1 MERAVLGRTGLEVSR
16 LGAGLVQ
23 IGRKDVGNAGR
34 LLNEALDG
42 GVTFLD
48 TAECYGH
55 SEEFIGRT
63 IAHRRSEFVLAT
75 KVGHAV
81 DRGSRPVGVDPE
93 GNRSWSASTMRES
106 IDRSLRRMK
115 TDRVDLLQVHSYDTS
130 WPLEDDVLQ
139 VLLDARQAGKVRFL
153 GYSQEGNHAELA
165 VRSGIFDTLQVSFSL
180 IDQRPRLGLLAL
192 ARNEDVGII
201 AKRPIANAAWGQ
213 SPAED
218 GGSGPRTNAQRTVA
232 QRMAAQGPIPAAPED
247 PVALALG
254 FVLAHPE
261 VATAIV
267 GTGDPDHMRHNISI
281 VENQLP
287 PSRRGGRRASPAL
300 RPTGLDLGGPG
311 RGLVNPNPP
320 LRRFPG
326 A

>member
-1 MERAVLGRTGLEVSR
+1 MQRAVLGRTGLEVGR

-23 IGRKDVGNAGR
+23 IGRLDVGNAGR

-63 IAHRRSEFVLAT
+63 IAHRRTEFVLAT

-81 DRGSRPVGVDPE
+81 DRESRPVKVDPE
-93 GNRSWSASTMRES
+93 GNRSWTAATMRES
-106 IDRSLRRMK
+106 IDRSLRRLK
-115 TDRVDLLQVHSYDTS
+115 TDCVDLLQVHAYDTP

-139 VLLDARQAGKVRFL
+139 VLLDAKQSGKVRFL
-153 GYSQEGNHAELA
+153 GYSQEGSHAELA

-192 ARNEDVGII
+192 ARNERVGII
-201 AKRPIANAAWGQ
+201 AKRPIANAAWGRT
-213 SPAED
+213 PTED
-218 GGSGPRTNAQRTVA
+218 GDASPRANAQRTVA
-232 QRMAAQGPIPAAPED
+232 MLMAADGPIPAAPED
-247 PVALALG
+247 SVALALG

-267 GTGDPDHMRHNISI
+267 GTGNPDHMRHNLSL

-287 PSRRGGRRASPAL
+287 LPSEAVAELQRRYDH
-300 RPTGLDLGGPG
+300 LDWTWEGMEEGW
-311 RGLVNPNPP
+311 
-320 LRRFPG
+320 
-326 A
+326 

>member
-1 MERAVLGRTGLEVSR
+1 MQRAVLGRTGLEVGR

-23 IGRKDVGNAGR
+23 IGRLDVGNAGR

-63 IAHRRSEFVLAT
+63 IAHRRTEFVLAT

-81 DRGSRPVGVDPE
+81 DRESRPVKVDPE
-93 GNRSWSASTMRES
+93 GNRSWTAATMRES
-106 IDRSLRRMK
+106 IDRSLRRLK
-115 TDRVDLLQVHSYDTS
+115 TDCVDLLQVHAYDTP

-139 VLLDARQAGKVRFL
+139 VLLDAKQSGKVRFL
-153 GYSQEGNHAELA
+153 GYSQEGSHVELA

-192 ARNEDVGII
+192 ARNERVGII
-201 AKRPIANAAWGQ
+201 AKRPIANAAWGRT
-213 SPAED
+213 STED
-218 GGSGPRTNAQRTVA
+218 GDASPRANAQRTVA
-232 QRMAAQGPIPAAPED
+232 MLMAADGPIPAAPED
-247 PVALALG
+247 SVALALG

-261 VATAIV
+261 IATAIV
-267 GTGDPDHMRHNISI
+267 GTGNRDHMRHNLSL

-287 PSRRGGRRASPAL
+287 LPSEAVAELQRRYDH
-300 RPTGLDLGGPG
+300 LDWTWEGMEEGW
-311 RGLVNPNPP
+311 
-320 LRRFPG
+320 
-326 A
+326 

>member
-1 MERAVLGRTGLEVSR
+1 MQRAVLGRTGLEVSR

-23 IGRKDVGNAGR
+23 IGRLDVGSAGR
-34 LLNEALDG
+34 VLNEALDG

-48 TAECYGH
+48 TGECYGR

-63 IAHRRSEFVLAT
+63 IAHRRAEFVLAT

-81 DRGSRPVGVDPE
+81 DRESRPVGVDPE
-93 GNRSWSASTMRES
+93 GNRSWTADTMRES

-115 TDRVDLLQVHSYDTS
+115 TDCVDLLQVHAYDTT
-130 WPLEDDVLQ
+130 WPPDDDVLQ
-139 VLLDARQAGKVRFL
+139 VLLDAKQTGKVRFL
-153 GYSQEGNHAELA
+153 GYSQEGSHAELA

-192 ARNEDVGII
+192 ARNESVGII

-213 SPAED
+213 APTDD
-218 GGSGPRTNAQRTVA
+218 GKSSSRANAQRTVA
-232 QRMAAQGPIPAAPED
+232 KLMEAHGPIPGAPED
-247 PVALALG
+247 SVALSLG

-267 GTGDPDHMRHNISI
+267 GTGNPNHMRHNISI

-287 PSRRGGRRASPAL
+287 LPSETVEELTRRY
-300 RPTGLDLGGPG
+300 DHLGWAWEGMEEG
-311 RGLVNPNPP
+311 W
-320 LRRFPG
+320 
-326 A
+326 

>member
-23 IGRKDVGNAGR
+23 IGRKDVGNAAR
-34 LLNEALDG
+34 VLNEALDG

-63 IAHRRSEFVLAT
+63 IAHRRAEYVLAT

-81 DRGSRPVGVDPE
+81 DRESRPVGVDPD
-93 GNRSWSASTMRES
+93 GNRSWAASTMRES
-106 IDRSLRRMK
+106 IERSLRRLK
-115 TDRVDLLQVHSYDTS
+115 TDRIDLLQVHAYDTS
-130 WPLEDDVLQ
+130 WPLDDDALQ
-139 VLLDARQAGKVRFL
+139 VLLDARESGKVRFL

-165 VRSGIFDTLQVSFSL
+165 VRSGIFDTLQVSFSV

-192 ARNEDVGII
+192 ARSEDIGII

-213 SPAED
+213 IPAD
-218 GGSGPRTNAQRTVA
+218 DDYAGARTRAQRTVA
-232 QRMAAQGPIPAAPED
+232 ERMAAEGPIPGAPDD

-287 PSRRGGRRASPAL
+287 LPSEAVETLRRRYD
-300 RPTGLDLGGPG
+300 DLGWAWEGMEEG
-311 RGLVNPNPP
+311 W
-320 LRRFPG
+320 
-326 A
+326 

>member
-115 TDRVDLLQVHSYDTS
+115 TDRVDLLQVHAYDTS

-287 PSRRGGRRASPAL
+287 LPAEA
-300 RPTGLDLGGPG
+300 
-311 RGLVNPNPP
+311 VEE
-320 LRRFPG
+320 LRRRYDQLG
-326 A
+326 WTWEGLEEGW

>member
-1 MERAVLGRTGLEVSR
+1 MQRAVLGRTGLEVSR

-23 IGRKDVGNAGR
+23 IGRMDVGNAGR
-34 LLNEALDG
+34 VLNEALDG

-48 TAECYGH
+48 TAECYGR

-63 IAHRRSEFVLAT
+63 IAHRRTEFVLAT

-81 DRGSRPVGVDPE
+81 DRESRPVHVDSE
-93 GNRSWSASTMRES
+93 GNPSWTAHTMRES

-115 TDRVDLLQVHSYDTS
+115 TDCVDLLQVHAYDTP
-130 WPLEDDVLQ
+130 WPLDDDVLQ
-139 VLLDARQAGKVRFL
+139 VLLDAKQTGKVRFL
-153 GYSQEGNHAELA
+153 GYSQEGSHAELA

-192 ARNEDVGII
+192 ARNESIGII

-213 SPAED
+213 DSTED
-218 GGSGPRTNAQRTVA
+218 GNSSSRASAQRTVA
-232 QRMAAQGPIPAAPED
+232 KLMGADGPIPSAPED
-247 PVALALG
+247 SVALALG

-267 GTGDPDHMRHNISI
+267 GTGEPGPHAPQH
-281 VENQLP
+281 L
-287 PSRRGGRRASPAL
+287 GR
-300 RPTGLDLGGPG
+300 
-311 RGLVNPNPP
+311 
-320 LRRFPG
+320 
-326 A
+326 